1 MRQKPTTA
9 KATVK
14 SVKRAGHHSCQ
25 PRQNSERK
33 KSVKVTHVT
42 HYPSQLGHSMSQ
54 MSRHHTDLKKRL
66 DNPVLLSPLFYYDQ
80 LSFSSAKTS
89 SHKIK
94 TDSLDQIQHEKN
106 SVGASMIQS
115 SNVWIGTTKEKGK
128 NIENKEKELF
138 FKNPLGLDESAKYFQ
153 TIKQNKKYK
162 HRRRRLCCFNWP
174 WCCAVLC
181 FSLLLF
187 LIALASLLV
196 FLLTRNGTAT
206 TVQRRQLQ
214 LQQQQRRQQQQ
225 RQQPLH
231 RQPLRPR
238 RQVTTTA
245 TTTTVTTPVPPCTPT
260 SVGTA
265 STLFSATSASSS
277 SYQCEAFAWTSPTT
291 GTVTLSF
298 FLRHDPTTWFLD
310 DVSVYYGA
318 VQMLSNGG
326 FESGSM
332 APWVRSLPN
341 GPCTGWSSAVS
352 TTVYGVLP
360 HSGNY
365 YYIDGS
371 YGCADEIS
379 QSFGAI
385 AGEEYIVSFWIQSG
399 SSGSGV
405 SVTVTLS

>member
-33 KSVKVTHVT
+33 VTHVT

-54 MSRHHTDLKKRL
+54 MSRHHTDLKK
-66 DNPVLLSPLFYYDQ
+66 
-80 LSFSSAKTS
+80 
-89 SHKIK
+89 
-94 TDSLDQIQHEKN
+94 
-106 SVGASMIQS
+106 
-115 SNVWIGTTKEKGK
+115 
-128 NIENKEKELF
+128 
-138 FKNPLGLDESAKYFQ
+138 
-153 TIKQNKKYK
+153 
-162 HRRRRLCCFNWP
+162 
-174 WCCAVLC
+174 
-181 FSLLLF
+181 
-187 LIALASLLV
+187 
-196 FLLTRNGTAT
+196 
-206 TVQRRQLQ
+206 VQRRQLQ

-405 SVTVTLS
+405 SVTITLS